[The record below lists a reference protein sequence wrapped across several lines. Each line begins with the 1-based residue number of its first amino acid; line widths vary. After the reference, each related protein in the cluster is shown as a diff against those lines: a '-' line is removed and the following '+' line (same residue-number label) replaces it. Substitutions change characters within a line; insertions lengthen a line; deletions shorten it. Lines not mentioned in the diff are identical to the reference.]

1 MTPLPKLTEKEWAI
15 LKLFIVREGF
25 ALENIKHNPRRRRNG
40 VSPWDLAPEHFYSY
54 PDDIVAHLTT
64 QKYVPSEE
72 KGSYRSRFGDG
83 YVKDIHAVTIPT
95 AGKACRKFVDLGIF
109 ERVKEKR
116 TEKKFQE
123 TTQYFLKS
131 DFETFKTV
139 LLYLMQHCGARER
152 VEMLSHPYFRKII
165 TEDLVRTIL
174 FEKQVSI
181 LSRLDI
187 FDFAPDDIPK
197 VLKIF
202 DNKKE
207 GIYADFEEEIQNC
220 IRENEHHSICVAGA
234 ASDWGFAPPFFAQYS
249 IPIFPEGMSLKEK
262 LERMKIENSP
272 FDSLDQSIDDA
283 ITHFPD
289 VFDDRFKTIEQER
302 LILPILALIQS
313 SPAALAEFVLGTWET
328 FKVSH
333 GIFHKKDEKFSNLLF
348 TRLISLAIS
357 DMASTLTI
365 PGNKN
370 VDSFELREIS
380 DQLTI
385 DGEYRKED
393 ALLRIGLTCGYDI
406 YYDMGYSTRERKYP
420 LILQIIE
427 EKTPQPKK
435 FWVKVRVRQVSS
447 CFIKKPD
454 IRDIALLLT
463 LLTAKSP
470 ISNHIRGKLSNRMQN
485 LLLRYENINA
495 PTSAFTTFLIEEI
508 NRTLLRE
515 DFYDTQAFSDVQI
528 SSETQDAIKGFFHL
542 IEYDDGESTGSN
554 YRVLLHRN
562 RFLLDDAFSDAIAR
576 YGDVQYPMS

>member
-1 MTPLPKLTEKEWAI
+1 MTPLPKLTEKEWVI

-25 ALENIKHNPRRRRNG
+25 ALENAKHNPRRKKSG
-40 VSPWDLAPEHFYSY
+40 VGPWDLAPEHFYSY

-83 YVKDIHAVTIPT
+83 YVTDIHAVTIPT

-116 TEKKFQE
+116 TRKKFQE

-131 DFETFKTV
+131 DFETFKAV
-139 LLYLMQHCGARER
+139 LLYLMHHCDAHER

-181 LSRLDI
+181 VSRFDI
-187 FDFAPDDIPK
+187 FDFAPDDILK
-197 VLKIF
+197 VLKIC
-202 DNKKE
+202 DDKKE
-207 GIYADFEEEIQNC
+207 GIYPDFEEEIQD
-220 IRENEHHSICVAGA
+220 IIQMRENDPLFSKEV
-234 ASDWGFAPPFFAQYS
+234 ASDWFFPPVAQYC
-249 IPIFPEGMSLKEK
+249 IPIFPEGMLIKEK
-262 LERMKIENSP
+262 LERMKIENPP

-283 ITHFPD
+283 ITRFPD

-328 FKVSH
+328 FKVLH
-333 GIFHKKDEKFSNLLF
+333 GIFHKKDEKFSNPLF
-348 TRLISLAIS
+348 MRLISLAIS
-357 DMASTLTI
+357 DMARTLTI

-370 VDSFELREIS
+370 VDSFELRDIS
-380 DQLTI
+380 DRLTI
-385 DGEYRKED
+385 DGEDRKED
-393 ALLRIGLTCGYDI
+393 ALLRIGLTRGYDI
-406 YYDMGYSTRERKYP
+406 YYDMGYSTKERKYP
-420 LILQIIE
+420 QILPTIE
-427 EKTPQPKK
+427 EKTPQPNK
-435 FWVKVRVRQVSS
+435 FWVKVRVRQASS
-447 CFIKKPD
+447 FFIQKPD

-508 NRTLLRE
+508 NRSLLRE
-515 DFYDTQAFSDVQI
+515 DFYDTKAFSDVQI
-528 SSETQDAIKGFFHL
+528 SPETQGAINNFFHL

-562 RFLLDDAFSDAIAR
+562 RSLLDDAFPDAIAR
-576 YGDVQYPMS
+576 FGEIQQY